1 MSILDRSDRQELL
14 NLLWATTDDLIYLT
28 TEDGRLLHA
37 NPAFFEVL
45 GYEWSDYDDPEQRWA
60 HIHPE
65 DRHGLAEHLQSF
77 LHSERKTSDRLRNR
91 FVKPSGDVLW
101 VEHTISKVEWHGQR
115 HLLFIS
121 RDISERQ
128 EVLEALR
135 ESERRF
141 RAVFEEAGIGI
152 ALVRTDGSV
161 LDANPALRSMLGYT
175 ASELDA
181 IHFAEITHPD
191 DRETDLTEFRQLIEG
206 ERSSYR
212 IQKRYL
218 CRDGSVLWGQ
228 LTVSMVR
235 DPAGPP
241 QYALG
246 MVEDITEQRRTAAA
260 LASSERRFRELF
272 QNSPDAVFVESYD
285 GTILDVNPA
294 ACELHGMTR
303 EELIGKDVM
312 ETIPPENRGQAR
324 ADFERLVDEEHDE
337 FEGVSWTADGQG
349 VPVEIRTNH
358 IEYRGEPALLFHVRD
373 ITERKRFEA
382 RLEYLADHDHLTGLH
397 NRRRFEAALQAEL
410 TRSAQT
416 DSYGALLWIDV
427 DQFKAINDRLGY
439 KAGDGILVN
448 LAEVLRDHLRS
459 RDEVAR
465 VGGDEF
471 AVLVSAAD
479 RDQAEAIAA
488 KLLQMSRSHLTT
500 RDEEPIRVTV
510 SIGVVN
516 FPDDGLS
523 ETELLASVGRAT
535 RQAKEEGGNRYHV
548 YAGDPEGDARQ
559 GDDLNWAERI
569 REALEEDRFR
579 LYRQSVWDLAQ
590 DRSHGAE
597 LLLRME
603 GDEREILPGA
613 FLEAATRF
621 GLMLDVDRWVIGE
634 AVRLLAE
641 DQASGECTCF
651 EVNLSAKAIGD
662 ADLIDYIEGF
672 LETYDVDPTYLTLE
686 ITETDAISNVNQAA
700 EFIRRL
706 KGLGC
711 KFALDD
717 FGVGFSTFYHL
728 KHLPVDYLKIDG
740 DFIRDL
746 ANEPLD
752 QHIVRSIVQ
761 IAQAMDIQTIAE
773 CVEDETTLRLLRDY
787 GIDYAQ
793 GFVIDRPR
801 PVSVVATDSN
811 RDPSD

>member
-45 GYEWSDYDDPEQRWA
+45 GYDWSDYADPDQRWA

-65 DRHGLAEHLQSF
+65 DRHELAEHLQSF
-77 LHSERKTSDRLRNR
+77 LHSDRKTSDRLRNR
-91 FVKPSGDVLW
+91 FVQPSGNVLW
-101 VEHTISKVEWHGQR
+101 VEHTISKVEWHGER

-121 RDISERQ
+121 RDISERRQ
-128 EVLEALR
+128 VVDALR
-135 ESERRF
+135 ESEGRF

-161 LDANPALRSMLGYT
+161 LDTNPALRTMLGYT
-175 ASELDA
+175 AEELQG

-191 DRETDLTEFRQLIEG
+191 DRETDLTEFNQLIEG
-206 ERSSYR
+206 ERRSYR

-218 CRDGSVLWGQ
+218 CRDGNVVWGQ

-235 DPAGPP
+235 DASGTP

-246 MVEDITEQRRTAAA
+246 MVEDVTERRRTEAA
-260 LASSERRFRELF
+260 LQASEQRFRELF
-272 QNSPDAVFVESYD
+272 ENSPDAVFVESYD

-294 ACELHGMTR
+294 ACELHGMSR
-303 EELIGKDVM
+303 EELIGKNVM
-312 ETIPPENRGQAR
+312 DTIPPEHRDQAKS
-324 ADFERLVDEEHDE
+324 DFKQLVDKSHSE
-337 FEGVSWTADGQG
+337 FEGYSWTKDGHA
-349 VPVEIRTNH
+349 VPVEMRTNH
-358 IEYRGEPALLFHVRD
+358 IEYQGEPALLFHVRD

-382 RLEYLADHDHLTGLH
+382 RLAYLADHDHLTGLH
-397 NRRRFEAALQAEL
+397 NRRRFEGELQAEL
-410 TRSAQT
+410 TRSIQ
-416 DSYGALLWIDV
+416 DESYGALLWIDV
-427 DQFKAINDRLGY
+427 DRFKAINDRLGY
-439 KAGDGILVN
+439 KAGDEMLVN
-448 LAEVLRDHLRS
+448 LAHILTDDLRS
-459 RDEVAR
+459 GDKVAR

-471 AVLVSAAD
+471 AVLVSDAD
-479 RDQAEAIAA
+479 RDQAEAIAE
-488 KLLQMSRSHLTT
+488 KLLEMSRSLRTA
-500 RDEEPIRVTV
+500 RDEEPIRLTV
-510 SIGVVN
+510 SIGIAR
-516 FPDDGLS
+516 FPDDGQT
-523 ETELLASVGRAT
+523 ETELVTCVERAT
-535 RQAKEEGGNRYHV
+535 RQAKEEGGNRCHV
-548 YAGDPEGDARQ
+548 YAGNPEGDARR

-621 GLMLDVDRWVIGE
+621 GLMLDIDRWVIGE
-634 AVRLLAE
+634 AVRLLAD
-641 DQASGECTCF
+641 DQRNGHWTCF

-662 ADLIDYIEGF
+662 ADLIDYIEDF
-672 LETYDVDPTYLTLE
+672 LHTYDIDPSYLTLE
-686 ITETDAISNVNQAA
+686 ITETDAISNVSQAA

-706 KGLGC
+706 KALGC

-740 DFIRDL
+740 DFVRDL

-752 QHIVRSIVQ
+752 QHIVRSIVH
-761 IAQAMDIQTIAE
+761 IAQAMGIQTIAE
-773 CVEDETTLRLLRDY
+773 YVEDEATFRMLTELEV
-787 GIDYAQ
+787 DYAQ
-793 GFVIDRPR
+793 GFVIDRPS
-801 PVSVVATDSN
+801 PVSVVAMDTQ
-811 RDPSD
+811 RDASD

>member
-45 GYEWSDYDDPEQRWA
+45 GYERSDYDDPEQRWA
-60 HIHPE
+60 HIHPQ
-65 DRHGLAEHLQSF
+65 DRRELAEHLQSF
-77 LHSERKTSDRLRNR
+77 LSSDRKTSNRLRNR

-128 EVLEALR
+128 QVMEALR

-161 LDANPALRSMLGYT
+161 LDTNPALRSMLGYT

-191 DRETDLTEFRQLIEG
+191 DREADLAEFRQLIEG

-218 CRDGSVLWGQ
+218 CRDGNVVWGQ
-228 LTVSMVR
+228 LTVSLVR
-235 DPAGPP
+235 DANGAP

-260 LASSERRFRELF
+260 LQSSERRFRELF
-272 QNSPDAVFVESYD
+272 ENSPDAVFVESYD

-294 ACELHGMTR
+294 ACELHGMAR
-303 EELIGKDVM
+303 DDLVGKNVM
-312 ETIPPENRGQAR
+312 ATIPPEHRDQAR
-324 ADFERLVDEEHDE
+324 SDFQQLVRKAHSE
-337 FEGVSWTADGQG
+337 FEGYSWTQDGHA
-349 VPVEIRTNH
+349 VPVEMRTNH
-358 IEYRGEPALLFHVRD
+358 IEYQGEPALLFHVRD

-382 RLEYLADHDHLTGLH
+382 RLAYLADHDHLTGLH
-397 NRRRFEAALQAEL
+397 NRRRFEGELQAEL
-410 TRSAQT
+410 TRSAQGGS
-416 DSYGALLWIDV
+416 DGALLWIDV
-427 DQFKAINDRLGY
+427 DRFKAINDRLGY
-439 KAGDGILVN
+439 KAGDELLVN
-448 LAEVLRDHLRS
+448 LAHMLTDHLRS
-459 RDEVAR
+459 GDEVAR

-471 AVLVSAAD
+471 AVLIADAA
-479 RDQAEAIAA
+479 RDPAEAIAE
-488 KLLQMSRSHLTT
+488 KLLEMSRSLLTS
-500 RDEEPIRVTV
+500 RAEEPIRITV
-510 SIGVVN
+510 SIGIVR
-516 FPDDGLS
+516 FPEDGQ
-523 ETELLASVGRAT
+523 TEAELVTCVERAT

-569 REALEEDRFR
+569 RTALEHDRFR

-621 GLMLDVDRWVIGE
+621 GLMLDIDRWVIGE

-662 ADLIDYIEGF
+662 ADLIDYVEDF
-672 LETYDVDPTYLTLE
+672 LQSYDVDPTYLTLE

-740 DFIRDL
+740 DFVREL
-746 ANEPLD
+746 ASEPLD

-773 CVEDETTLRLLRDY
+773 CVEDEATFLMLSEL
-787 GIDYAQ
+787 GVDYAQ
-793 GFVIDRPR
+793 GFFIDRPQ
-801 PVSVVATDSN
+801 PVSIVSVGEHD
-811 RDPSD
+811 RDRD